1 MAAAI
6 HYVVVGSNE
15 DLIVQLYDVANDTGV
30 NGIDLT
36 SITSI
41 VVKAKNQNTSTV
53 KTLTGVV
60 YGAATDGKFQISSL
74 TTDWSEVG
82 TWDLQIKYTD
92 ALGKTRIYPSEGNQ
106 IKIKVS
112 GAN

>member
-1 MAAAI
+1 MAIAMHHLVI
-6 HYVVVGSNE
+6 GSNE
-15 DLIVQLYDVANDTGV
+15 DLIIQLYDVANDTGV

-36 SITSI
+36 GITSI
-41 VVKAKNQNTSTV
+41 VVKVKNPATSTV
-53 KTLTGVV
+53 KTLTGIV
-60 YGAATDGKFQISSL
+60 YGTPTDGKFQISSL

-82 TWDLQIKYTD
+82 TWDLQIKYVD
-92 ALGKTRIYPSEGNQ
+92 AATHTRIYPSEGNQ